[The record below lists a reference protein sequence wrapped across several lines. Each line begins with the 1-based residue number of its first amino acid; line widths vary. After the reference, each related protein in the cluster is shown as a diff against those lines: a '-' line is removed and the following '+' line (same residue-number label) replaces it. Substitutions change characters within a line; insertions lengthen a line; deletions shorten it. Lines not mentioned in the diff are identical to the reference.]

1 MTGEGRSVSCDDVG
15 PESAATSDSHGVAAF
30 SGFSAGEAGGEDS
43 EAGSG
48 KVGVN
53 EHTRAAFE

>member
-1 MTGEGRSVSCDDVG
+1 MSCDDVG
-15 PESAATSDSHGVAAF
+15 SESAATSDSHGVAAF

-43 EAGSG
+43 EAGSV

-53 EHTRAAFE
+53 GHTGAAFE